1 MKKKGQERYISRVR
15 GSGTPIGGM
24 MKLGTFVDVPDVMN
38 LANFHI
44 HVMNILRAGIGSKM
58 AFSLCIAYG
67 SYNIAFALPRWQ
79 VITSRSNKSNN
90 VNMKD
95 DYTQLT

>member
-1 MKKKGQERYISRVR
+1 
-15 GSGTPIGGM
+15 M

-79 VITSRSNKSNN
+79 VINKTLNTTSVFEKRLDYFW
-90 VNMKD
+90 KD
-95 DYTQLT
+95 Q